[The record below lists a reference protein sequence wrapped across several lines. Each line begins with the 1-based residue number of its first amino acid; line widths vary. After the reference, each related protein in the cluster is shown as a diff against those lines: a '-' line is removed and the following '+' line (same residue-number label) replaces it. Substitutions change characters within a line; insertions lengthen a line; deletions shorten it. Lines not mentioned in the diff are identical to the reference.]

1 MDLELELANRQII
14 IANAI
19 ALKMVNF
26 WFDAAQAQIRFAKG
40 MQKT

>member
-19 ALKMVNF
+19 ALKLVNF
-26 WFDAAQAQIRFAKG
+26 WFDAAQASIQFAKDV
-40 MQKT
+40 QKK

>member
-1 MDLELELANRQII
+1 MDLVNRQII

-19 ALKMVNF
+19 ALKLVNF
-26 WFDAAQAQIRFAKG
+26 WFDAAQAQIRLVRG

>member
-1 MDLELELANRQII
+1 MDLVNRQII

-19 ALKMVNF
+19 TLKLVNF